1 MECTLSEV
9 QKVLLSWILVG
20 FLSHLY
26 TVLPDSTSQLK
37 LNIIID
43 QKYVSLMFPS
53 RLAQTCMLFS
63 HCFLSWTLISCR
75 ASGRFKV
82 PFFSSFKTHS
92 PFHKYWDK
100 SLVILVDNSLK
111 HSFIYWAPTG
121 IHLTLSQYREWWT
134 LGPYHAFF
142 AVLDKVSWNIS

>member
-82 PFFSSFKTHS
+82 PFFIH
-92 PFHKYWDK
+92 
-100 SLVILVDNSLK
+100 LK
-111 HSFIYWAPTG
+111 HTHPFTNIEAKFCWFLLATLLS
-121 IHLTLSQYREWWT
+121 IHLFIGLQRVSIKACRSTVNGELWVLSMHFLQY
-134 LGPYHAFF
+134 
-142 AVLDKVSWNIS
+142 